1 MRCGSG
7 EAAAS
12 AADEAA
18 AARRVAERSAMVA
31 RSVDIWERCEER
43 GVRAIG
49 ADDALLSCTRRGR
62 AVRHRD
68 RLQDR
73 GKSHPA

>member
-49 ADDALLSCTRRGR
+49 AEDALLSRTRQVEPKPESGL
-62 AVRHRD
+62 AIT
-68 RLQDR
+68 
-73 GKSHPA
+73 P